1 MRITGDS
8 IGDGQP
14 TVVELDSEKE
24 LDAERAGRRW
34 RVLARVADDPVTPAE
49 GVLAAESAPLIS

>member
-1 MRITGDS
+1 MRVRKLDEKVRKL
-8 IGDGQP
+8 DGKC
-14 TVVELDSEKE
+14 LMEKE
-24 LDAERAGRRW
+24 LDAERAGQRW